1 MVNETLKRNNM
12 QLLNIKLRK
21 NSFLEVGLGY
31 TPEQA
36 MEEAA
41 RCIGCKDKSCA
52 FGCAMNVHIPS
63 FIAEVAKG
71 NFEKAYEIVSK
82 GSLMPAVCSRVCS
95 SKAKC
100 EVQCSRAKDGEPVA
114 IAALERFVADFHN
127 FNETDSKEAPEE
139 FVSNGYKVAVI
150 GAGPAGLACAAQ
162 LAEKGYK
169 VTLFEGRA
177 TAGGSFEYGVPRFRL
192 PKAILRQEIDRLKKR
207 GFKIITNSSVGHFDE
222 TEKLISEDG
231 YDAVYISECTEIP
244 VKLNISG
251 ETLKG
256 VISADS
262 FISWLNAKEVN
273 KFYVE
278 APYAKGTK
286 TVVFGSGV
294 EALDAAR
301 CMRRFGTDV
310 TVICP
315 DPESEMDASAE
326 EIQRAKE
333 EDINFLFLTNIV
345 EFSGNKAGHVE
356 SVFCEQL
363 MMTTFPGSNR
373 TKLISLYDSEFEMPA
388 DVVIV
393 SNDTVRGRSMSS
405 DYDSGI
411 FCFKGDSSSIS
422 AMGIGK
428 YDADL
433 IDSFVKSR
441 VRK

>member
-1 MVNETLKRNNM
+1 MASETLKRNKM
-12 QLLNIKLRK
+12 QLLNIKLRR

-36 MEEAA
+36 MKEAA
-41 RCIGCKDKSCA
+41 RCMGCKDKSCA
-52 FGCAMNVHIPS
+52 SGCALNVHIPY
-63 FIAEVAKG
+63 FITEVARG

-82 GSLMPAVCSRVCS
+82 ASLMPGVCSRVCS

-100 EVQCSRAKDGEPVA
+100 EMHCSLAKEGEPVA
-114 IAALERFVADFHN
+114 ISALERFVADYHS
-127 FNETDSKEAPEE
+127 FNGYASREAPEE
-139 FVSNGYKVAVI
+139 FVSNGFKVAVI
-150 GAGPAGLACAAQ
+150 GAGPAGLACAAE
-162 LAEKGYK
+162 LADKGYR
-169 VTLFEGRA
+169 VTVFEERA
-177 TAGGSFEYGVPRFRL
+177 AIGGSFDYGVPRFRL
-192 PKAILRQEIDRLKKR
+192 PQSILRQEIDRLKRR
-207 GFKIITNSSVGHFDE
+207 GFKIVTNSSVGYFDE
-222 TEKLISEDG
+222 TEKLISEG
-231 YDAVYISECTEIP
+231 GFDAVYISECMELP

-251 ETLKG
+251 ENLKG

-262 FISWLNAKEVN
+262 FLSWLNAKEVN

-286 TVVFGSGV
+286 TVVFGNGV
-294 EALDAAR
+294 ETLDAAR
-301 CMRRFGTDV
+301 SMRRFGTDV

-315 DPESEMDASAE
+315 DPESDMDASRE
-326 EIQRAKE
+326 EILRAKE

-363 MMTTFPGSNR
+363 MKTAFSGSNR
-373 TKLISLYDSEFEMPA
+373 SKLIPLYDSEFEMRA

-393 SNDTVRGRSMSS
+393 SNNTIKGKGKAS

-411 FCFKGDSSSIS
+411 FCFKGDSSPIK

-428 YDADL
+428 YDAAL

-441 VRK
+441 VYL

>member
-1 MVNETLKRNNM
+1 
-12 QLLNIKLRK
+12 
-21 NSFLEVGLGY
+21 
-31 TPEQA
+31 
-36 MEEAA
+36 
-41 RCIGCKDKSCA
+41 
-52 FGCAMNVHIPS
+52 
-63 FIAEVAKG
+63 
-71 NFEKAYEIVSK
+71 
-82 GSLMPAVCSRVCS
+82 MPAVCGRVCS

-100 EVQCSRAKDGEPVA
+100 ELQCSRAKDGEPVA
-114 IAALERFVADFHN
+114 ISALERFVADYHN
-127 FNETDSKEAPEE
+127 FNEKKCEEADEE
-139 FVSNGYKVAVI
+139 TLSNGYKVAVI

-162 LAEKGYK
+162 LSAKGYK
-169 VTLFEGRA
+169 VTVFEESA
-177 TAGGSFEYGVPRFRL
+177 TVGGSLEYKVPRFRL
-192 PKAILRQEIDRLKKR
+192 PKAILRQEIERLIKR
-207 GFKIITNSSVGHFDE
+207 GFEIVTNSSVGHFDE
-222 TEKLISEDG
+222 TERLISEDG
-231 YDAVYISECTEIP
+231 YDAVYISECTELP
-244 VKLNISG
+244 VKLNING
-251 ETLKG
+251 ENLKG
-256 VISADS
+256 VISTDS
-262 FISWLNAKEVN
+262 FITWLNTKEVN

-315 DPESEMDASAE
+315 DPESEMDASPE
-326 EIQRAKE
+326 EILRAKE

-345 EFSGNKAGHVE
+345 EFSGNIAGHVE
-356 SVFCEQL
+356 RVFCEQL

-393 SNDTVRGRSMSS
+393 SNDTVKGKGKIA

-433 IDSFVKSR
+433 IDSFVKNR
-441 VRK
+441 VRL